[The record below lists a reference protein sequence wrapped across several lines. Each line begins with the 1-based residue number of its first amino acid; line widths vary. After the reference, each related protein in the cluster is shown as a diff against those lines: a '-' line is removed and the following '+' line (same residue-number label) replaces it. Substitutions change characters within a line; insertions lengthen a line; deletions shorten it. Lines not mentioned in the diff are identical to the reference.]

1 MITKRDKEIIKLCY
15 CVFSHCTIANTG
27 PSYLSEEELNELE
40 EIFKDY
46 FLEEYHKKKEER
58 EEI

>member
-15 CVFSHCTIANTG
+15 CVFSHRAIANTG
-27 PSYLSEEELNELE
+27 PSYLSEEERNELE

-46 FLEEYHKKKEER
+46 SLKEYYKKKEER

>member
-15 CVFSHCTIANTG
+15 CAFNHCAIASTG
-27 PSYLSEEELNELE
+27 PSYLSEEERSELE

-46 FLEEYHKKKEER
+46 SLKEYYRKKEER

>member
-15 CVFSHCTIANTG
+15 CAFSHCVIASTG

-46 FLEEYHKKKEER
+46 FLEEYYKKKEER
-58 EEI
+58 EEN